1 VVALSLLAYDIAEAG
16 APAIIATALSIKSA
30 AYILGAPVG
39 AALSGHV
46 PRRPLLIGLDLVR
59 AAAILALPLA
69 QSLWQIYLAV
79 LVFTAASAVFTP
91 AYQALVPAL
100 LPDEKGYSLAVS
112 KSRIAGELE
121 GSVSPMIAATLLL
134 VLSIRG
140 LFLAAMIAFLCS
152 ALLIAGSRLP
162 ATERARD
169 RTTWARLLQGARLLL
184 GVPELRFLIPLNLVV
199 AAGVAMVMVNTVVL
213 VQAEYGYGP
222 QATAVMLGVMGLG
235 TVSGTLAMPAAVE
248 RRGLRPTM
256 LGACGV
262 LTVAL
267 ALGPFAD
274 GVLAL
279 AGLWFAIGLG
289 SGLALTPAL
298 LVIRRFAPPE
308 EHAQLYA
315 THFALTNASLL
326 LGYTATGA
334 LAGAVEPEAAFAVLA
349 AAALA
354 ASLVAAR
361 IWRAGSA
368 PRPSPSE

>member
-100 LPDEKGYSLAVS
+100 LPDERGYSLAVS

-121 GSVSPMIAATLLL
+121 GSVSPMIAAALLL

-152 ALLIAGSRLP
+152 AVLIAGSRLP
-162 ATERARD
+162 ATERDRD
-169 RTTWARLLQGARLLL
+169 RATWARLLQGARLLL

-199 AAGVAMVMVNTVVL
+199 AAGVAMVLVNTVVL
-213 VQAEYGYGP
+213 VQAGYGHGP

-235 TVSGTLAMPAAVE
+235 TVSGTLAMPAVVE

-267 ALGPFAD
+267 ALGPLAD
-274 GVLAL
+274 GALAL

-308 EHAQLYA
+308 DHAQLYA
-315 THFALTNASLL
+315 THFALTNACLL
-326 LGYTATGA
+326 LGYTAAGA
-334 LAGAVEPEAAFAVLA
+334 LAATREPEAAFVLLA
-349 AAALA
+349 LAALA
-354 ASLVAAR
+354 ASIVAAR
-361 IWRAGSA
+361 IWRAGGARRASQT
-368 PRPSPSE
+368 E